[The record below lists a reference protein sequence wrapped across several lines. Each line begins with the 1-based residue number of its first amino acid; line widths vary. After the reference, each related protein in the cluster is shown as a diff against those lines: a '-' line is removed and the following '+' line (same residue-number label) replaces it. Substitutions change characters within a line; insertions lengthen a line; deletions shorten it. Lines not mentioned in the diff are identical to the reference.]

1 MKQENWLFSKCNWNI
16 LKLLP
21 AWASTFELEVYL
33 SALSPSFSPTTAS
46 VLLVKPTSN
55 YEWHHKYLRKR
66 CDLYYQKERVTS
78 RFDISIGKSFWKRQI
93 HFFFFK
99 SWQEILQN
107 EKGDHKWDALYIE
120 VLSLWHHNQVVST
133 VSATVGRLS
142 RKEHFAHQMSNF
154 SDGNVMCG
162 LGQKKVHYHISQGFL
177 YSCVFIFVFRD
188 RIVLGL
194 LSSPKIFTD
203 REIEISLKEL
213 LFLAGVSF
221 LILLLFF
228 FPLPFRL
235 RRICIYHWFC

>member
-78 RFDISIGKSFWKRQI
+78 RFDISRGKFI
-93 HFFFFK
+93 IFFK
-99 SWQEILQN
+99 SWQQILQN

-162 LGQKKVHYHISQGFL
+162 LGQKKSTLPHFSG
-177 YSCVFIFVFRD
+177 IF
-188 RIVLGL
+188 
-194 LSSPKIFTD
+194 
-203 REIEISLKEL
+203 
-213 LFLAGVSF
+213 
-221 LILLLFF
+221 ILLCFY
-228 FPLPFRL
+228 
-235 RRICIYHWFC
+235 ICFQR